1 MSFRVRFAAEDLLRC
16 RFAISPLRETHGAIR
31 TLSRPDRH
39 GYHLPWLRQVRQLA
53 AGLDLAAVWLL
64 APENGYGPDFLHPL
78 PEVPLAALEDE
89 LAAVC
94 ATPLEVARRQIAH
107 ALAQTPGAA
116 DTRRGRAMLADPVGT
131 VRQLAGLYEHAW
143 SALLAPHWPRLRAVL
158 EADVAYH
165 ARRLADGGMQRLF
178 TGLHPR
184 LSWSEGAL
192 TAAGHLA
199 APPGAGGGAWE
210 RGREPAPEAAGGERA
225 AEAPGV
231 PRAGADGGPVTEAQG
246 EGRGLVLVPS
256 VFFWPEAGSA
266 FDPPWQPTVV
276 YPARGIGG
284 LWAETGPTA
293 SAALVR
299 LLGANRAAILIGL
312 DAPTTT
318 TALAHRHDMAMSSVS
333 AHLGVLRDAGLLASR
348 RYGHQVLY
356 ERTPLGI
363 AMATG
368 GLL

>member
-1 MSFRVRFAAEDLLRC
+1 MSFRMRFAAEDLLRC
-16 RFAISPLRETHGAIR
+16 RFAISPLRETQGAVR

-39 GYHLPWLRQVRQLA
+39 GYHLPWLRQVRASA
-53 AGLDLAAVWLL
+53 AGLDLAAFWLL
-64 APENGYGPDFLHPL
+64 APEGGHGPDFLHPV

-89 LAAVC
+89 LEAIR
-94 ATPLEVARRQIAH
+94 ATDPDVAQGQIAA
-107 ALAQTPGAA
+107 ALAQTPGAGR
-116 DTRRGRAMLADPVGT
+116 TRRGRGMLADPVGT
-131 VRQLAGLYEHAW
+131 VAQLAGLYEHVW

-178 TGLHPR
+178 TGLHPK
-184 LSWSEGAL
+184 LSWSEGVL
-192 TAAGHLA
+192 TAAGHA
-199 APPGAGGGAWE
+199 AQFPEPGAAGA
-210 RGREPAPEAAGGERA
+210 AAGS
-225 AEAPGV
+225 
-231 PRAGADGGPVTEAQG
+231 
-246 EGRGLVLVPS
+246 GLVLVPS

-284 LWAETGPTA
+284 LWVQTGPTA
-293 SAALVR
+293 SLALVR
-299 LLGANRAAILIGL
+299 LLGANRAAILTDL

-318 TALAHRHDMAMSSVS
+318 TALSHRHEMAMSSVS
-333 AHLGVLRDAGLLASR
+333 AHLAVLRDAGLLRSR

>member
-16 RFAISPLRETHGAIR
+16 RFAISPLREIQGAIR

-39 GYHLPWLRQVRQLA
+39 GYHLPWLRQVRSVA
-53 AGLDLAAVWLL
+53 AGLDLAPVWLL

-89 LAAVC
+89 LAAVR
-94 ATPLEVARRQIAH
+94 ATPPELAREQIAA

-116 DTRRGRAMLADPVGT
+116 QSRRGRAMQDDPAGT
-131 VRQLAGLYEHAW
+131 VGQLATLFEHAW
-143 SALLAPHWPRLRAVL
+143 AALLAPHWPRLRAVL

-178 TGLHPR
+178 TGLHPK
-184 LSWSEGAL
+184 LSWSDGAL
-192 TAAGHLA
+192 TAEGHPA
-199 APPGAGGGAWE
+199 PHPPGLE
-210 RGREPAPEAAGGERA
+210 
-225 AEAPGV
+225 
-231 PRAGADGGPVTEAQG
+231 DGGPGGPGAPADPAHAAASKGATRGAAPG
-246 EGRGLVLVPS
+246 AAAPGRGLVLVPS

-284 LWAETGPTA
+284 LWAGSVPAA
-293 SAALVR
+293 STALVR
-299 LLGANRAAILIGL
+299 LLGANRAAILTAL

-318 TALAHRHDMAMSSVS
+318 TALAHRHDLAMSSVS

-363 AMATG
+363 AVATG
-368 GLL
+368 GLI